1 MKIVLQPGP
10 YILTQKYGEINIY
23 GPFKSIRAATIWGN
37 KHETQEKSIRW
48 SIVQDP
54 SLGIAEM
61 LE

>member
-37 KHETQEKSIRW
+37 KCERQETGLSW
-48 SIVQDP
+48 NLVQDP